1 MTTTRSVEQERT
13 RRRALSADGPGAHN
27 CTPEPLMFSFD
38 RSPDSVPGAVSPRNA
53 CQPRQ
58 ARRILRAALRHWK
71 CVDVMDTALL
81 LLTELVTNALQ
92 HGDGPTV
99 GVRVELRDGS
109 LMVAVTD
116 GSAAVPVPRRPG
128 PDAENGRGLFLVD
141 ALSTSWGVSPDGGT
155 TWFVLSLTEGA
166 TT

>member
-1 MTTTRSVEQERT
+1 MSRT
-13 RRRALSADGPGAHN
+13 DALQPG
-27 CTPEPLMFSFD
+27 
-38 RSPDSVPGAVSPRNA
+38 R
-53 CQPRQ
+53 
-58 ARRILRAALRHWK
+58 ARRILRATLRHWQ
-71 CVDVMDTALL
+71 CAHVTDTAEL

-92 HGDGPTV
+92 HGDGPSV
-99 GVRVELRDGS
+99 AVRIHLRTRYLG
-109 LMVAVTD
+109 VAVTD